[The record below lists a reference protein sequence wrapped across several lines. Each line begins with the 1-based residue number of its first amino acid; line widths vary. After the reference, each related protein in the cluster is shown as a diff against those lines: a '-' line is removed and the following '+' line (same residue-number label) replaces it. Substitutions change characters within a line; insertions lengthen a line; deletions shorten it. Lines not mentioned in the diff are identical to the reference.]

1 MKNLKFLMKRI
12 IILKISFFW
21 VNIKKFENIEINGH
35 QLSLTK
41 GKCWTVPST
50 CVRNS
55 NNLKISKKIYIFTL
69 RINEKNSTSIYN
81 YIFL

>member
-1 MKNLKFLMKRI
+1 M
-12 IILKISFFW
+12 
-21 VNIKKFENIEINGH
+21 NIKKFENIEINGH

-55 NNLKISKKIYIFTL
+55 NNLKNSKKNNYIFTL